1 MNSKNFVYANIEMC
15 TSYSN
20 TLKSFTYLEREL
32 LYKFDENH
40 FVRLSDIKKQI
51 FFIKVL
57 LIY

>member
-1 MNSKNFVYANIEMC
+1 MNSNNFVYANIEMC

-40 FVRLSDIKKQI
+40 FVRLSDIKTI

-57 LIY
+57 LVY